1 MFIIADE
8 CRCSGAGYYLV
19 GEDGRI
25 VNDGQWRANE
35 EATLLLCICASNIR
49 TAPPVFDFQADSIL
63 TSRVA

>member
-1 MFIIADE
+1 MFTIADE
-8 CRCSGAGYYLV
+8 CQCSGAGYYLV

-35 EATLLLCICASNIR
+35 EATLLLCICTSTNIGS
-49 TAPPVFDFQADSIL
+49 APIFDFQADSVL